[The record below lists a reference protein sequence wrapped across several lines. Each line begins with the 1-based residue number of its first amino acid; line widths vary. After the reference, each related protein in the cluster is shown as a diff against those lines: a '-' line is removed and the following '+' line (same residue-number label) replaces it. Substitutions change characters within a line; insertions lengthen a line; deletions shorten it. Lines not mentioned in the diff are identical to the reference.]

1 MEAKQMTDKPHRKI
15 GIMGGTFD
23 PIHNGHLL
31 IAQTALDEFSLDEVI
46 FVPTGKSPHKK
57 ESQVTEPSIRCE
69 MTRLAIADRPGF
81 SISEYEATNTDVNY
95 TYKTLQAFKAMY
107 PEDELFF
114 IMGEDSI
121 DYFTEWREPAQIC
134 KLATLLVAVRN
145 NGKNTIDDVIAS
157 IQHKYSAKAYKLHS
171 PNFEAASREIRL
183 RIKNSKS
190 VENMLPEAV
199 LEYILTSGL
208 YKSFEI

>member
-1 MEAKQMTDKPHRKI
+1 MTDKPHRKI

-31 IAQTALDEFSLDEVI
+31 IAQSALDEFALDEVI

-57 ESQVTEPSIRCE
+57 ATQVTEPSIRCE
-69 MTRLAIADRPGF
+69 MTRLAIADSPRF
-81 SISEYEATNTDVNY
+81 SISKYEATNTDVNY

-134 KLATLLVAVRN
+134 KFATLLVAVRN
-145 NGKNTIDDVIAS
+145 NGKNTIDEVIAS
-157 IQHKYSAKAYKLHS
+157 IKQKYSAKVYKLHS
-171 PNFEAASREIRL
+171 PNFNASSSEIRL
-183 RIKNSKS
+183 QIKKGEFT
-190 VENMLPEAV
+190 ENIIPEAV
-199 LEYILTSGL
+199 LEFINTLGL
-208 YKSFEI
+208 YK